1 MATKLILLPL
11 AIIRQLAR
19 LIVQLAVPIHAVYLP
34 VAVVQAAVLV
44 VELAFAVAHVVDFFA
59 LVAGALFEVL
69 DDEGGQL
76 VGFLRQGV
84 VQGF

>member
-11 AIIRQLAR
+11 SIIRQLAR

-44 VELAFAVAHVVDFFA
+44 VELAFAVAHVVDFLA